1 MLGHPGTAAEIA
13 GSGCSPTA
21 AVDQAISAAAAL
33 HAHGG
38 WSSWPLG
45 DRLALL
51 GDLVG
56 KLEGLEDPLTVAD
69 AIDSGQA

>member
-1 MLGHPGTAAEIA
+1 MT
-13 GSGCSPTA
+13 S
-21 AVDQAISAAAAL
+21 VVAAL

-38 WSSWPLG
+38 WSSWPLD

-56 KLEGLEDPLTVAD
+56 KLEELEDPLTVAD
-69 AIDSGQA
+69 ASTAVRRDRMPEGPELRIAVEGVGDP